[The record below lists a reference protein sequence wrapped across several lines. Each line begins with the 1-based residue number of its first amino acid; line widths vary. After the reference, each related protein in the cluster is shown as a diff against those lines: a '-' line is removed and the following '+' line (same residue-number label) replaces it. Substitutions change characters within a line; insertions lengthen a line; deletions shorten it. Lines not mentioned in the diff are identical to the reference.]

1 MSYDPAIPL
10 FGTYPEKITVLKDT
24 GTSMSIAVKFTIAR
38 TWKQPRCPVT
48 DEWIKKLWYIYDGIL
63 LGHEKEW
70 V

>member
-38 TWKQPRCPVT
+38 TWKQPR
-48 DEWIKKLWYIYDGIL
+48 
-63 LGHEKEW
+63 
-70 V
+70 